1 MEALRISE
9 TFVPTNRH
17 GVTHHKI
24 PRPAE
29 SGAAC
34 CPKDWANDCL
44 MCTVAIVYMCTVAI
58 VYKTYDIERR
68 SCNHC
73 YSGKAIC
80 ITYSECVFLAF
91 VTEHV
96 MRMRHTVICCLPG
109 STLFFHIIS

>member
-1 MEALRISE
+1 MEELRISE
-9 TFVPTNRH
+9 TFVPNNRY

-34 CPKDWANDCL
+34 CPKDWAKECL
-44 MCTVAIVYMCTVAI
+44 LCTVAIA
-58 VYKTYDIERR
+58 YKTGDDIEER

-73 YSGKAIC
+73 YSGKAIS

-91 VTEHV
+91 VNQHV
-96 MRMRHTVICCLPG
+96 MRLRHTVICCLPG
-109 STLFFHIIS
+109 STLFVHIIS